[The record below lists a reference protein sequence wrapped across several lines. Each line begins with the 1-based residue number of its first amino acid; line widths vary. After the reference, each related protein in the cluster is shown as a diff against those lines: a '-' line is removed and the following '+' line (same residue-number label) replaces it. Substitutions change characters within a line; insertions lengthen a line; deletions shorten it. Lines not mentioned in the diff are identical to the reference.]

1 MKTKHALLLLL
12 LVVLMDAFK
21 GPIKIDEQTDW
32 TPVIYIALSAVI
44 KTVGS
49 VVLISKLIT
58 YPRIKEFMNW

>member
-12 LVVLMDAFK
+12 IVVLMDAFK
-21 GPIKIDEQTDW
+21 GPLKIYDQTDW
-32 TPVIYIALSAVI
+32 TPVIYIALSSVL

-49 VVLISKLIT
+49 VVLISKLIS